1 MRVVHDPDQ
10 CANLGMCEGVEP
22 GVFEIGADGMLV
34 VLRPEPPESLR
45 ASVEAACASCPTGAL
60 RIEG

>member
-1 MRVVHDPDQ
+1 MRVIHDPDQ
-10 CANLGMCEGVEP
+10 CAILGMCEGIEP
-22 GVFEIGADGMLV
+22 GVFEIGDDGAFRL
-34 VLRPEPPESLR
+34 LQPEPSEELR

>member
-1 MRVVHDPDQ
+1 
-10 CANLGMCEGVEP
+10 MCEGVEP

>member
-10 CANLGMCEGVEP
+10 CANLGMCEDIEP
-22 GVFEIGADGMLV
+22 DVFTIGDDGAFR
-34 VLRPEPPESLR
+34 LRLTEPPEELR